1 MPDSNPLKSGSLSST
16 ASIAQARAPCQPA
29 GQNLLQCS
37 KTACKNKKAPAVKQ
51 GLGCLA
57 SSAQGWIARF
67 LFMAIMP
74 LTMR

>member
-1 MPDSNPLKSGSLSST
+1 MPDPNLRKFWSLSST
-16 ASIAQARAPCQPA
+16 ASIAQAQAPCQPA
-29 GQNLLQCS
+29 TPNLLQRS
-37 KTACKNKKAPAVKQ
+37 TTACKNKKAPAVKR

-57 SSAQGWIARF
+57 SAVQGWIARF